1 VSITL
6 STETTTYS
14 ADDTLEQVIELH
26 RIAAIKGDSELLDV
40 ILAEGFIHTNS
51 LGEIRAKE
59 LHLQKYRQK
68 QIDIDSIVFEKPMIT
83 YHGDSVAVVNIRARA
98 KESYNGEDRSGTY
111 QLSRVYHR
119 TQRGWK
125 CIMNHGHPVPVG

>member
-1 VSITL
+1 MNITL
-6 STETTTYS
+6 PSETCSYS
-14 ADDTLEQVIELH
+14 ADDTLDQVIELH
-26 RIAAIKGDSELLDV
+26 RIAAITGDAELLEV

-51 LGEIRAKE
+51 LGEIRGKE

-68 QIDIDSIVFEKPMIT
+68 QIDIESIVFEKRMIT
-83 YHGDSVAVVNIRARA
+83 YHGDSVAVVNVRAQA
-98 KESYNGEDRSGTY
+98 KESYNGENRSGTY

-119 TQRGWK
+119 TQKGWK